1 MKIRQIVLTLPLVTA
16 LAACGP
22 AESPPAASDPD
33 KATVVDTEPAAPT
46 GAATPAALPQQLEAG
61 RSWTLAGASDAGL
74 QSVAEVAGIFIE
86 VQEGRLVGYAGCNR
100 FSAPL
105 TRGEGTAIQLGA
117 AVATKRACVSDA
129 LNAAE
134 QRFLETLTAVRS
146 FELNEQ
152 GLSLSTAD
160 GASLSFIA
168 GRPGG
173 SEGEASQAEG
183 T

>member
-61 RSWTLAGASDAGL
+61 RSWTLAGASDGSL
-74 QSVAEVAGIFIE
+74 QSVAEAAGIFIE
-86 VQEGRLVGYAGCNR
+86 VQDARLVGYAGCNR

-134 QRFLETLTAVRS
+134 QRFLETLTAVRR
-146 FELNEQ
+146 FELSEQ

-160 GASLSFIA
+160 GASLSFTA

>member
-1 MKIRQIVLTLPLVTA
+1 MKIRHIVLTLPLVTA

-22 AESPPAASDPD
+22 AESPPAASHPD
-33 KATVVDTEPAAPT
+33 KATAVPNEPAAPT

-74 QSVAEVAGIFIE
+74 QSVAEAAGIFIE
-86 VQEGRLVGYAGCNR
+86 VQDGRLVGYAGCNR

-105 TRGEGTAIQLGA
+105 TRGEGTDIQLGA
-117 AVATKRACVSDA
+117 TVATKRACVSDA

-134 QRFLETLTAVRS
+134 QRFLETLTAVRR
-146 FELNEQ
+146 FELSEQ
-152 GLSLSTAD
+152 GLSLSTAE
-160 GASLSFIA
+160 GASLSFTA